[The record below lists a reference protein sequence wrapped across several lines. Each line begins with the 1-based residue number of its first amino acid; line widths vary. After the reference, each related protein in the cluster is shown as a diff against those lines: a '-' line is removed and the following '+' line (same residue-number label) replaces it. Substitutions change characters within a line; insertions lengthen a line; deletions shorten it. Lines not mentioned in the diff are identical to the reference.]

1 MIPNSTELTNLAI
14 EINDNLTKHKINNN
28 VTLTFHVTKLV
39 KVDEDYYYRNNP
51 SADDNSFIYH
61 LMATLSVNYGNIIF
75 LNLHVMRMNYN
86 N

>member
-28 VTLTFHVTKLV
+28 VTLTFHVTKEELV

-51 SADDNSFIYH
+51 SADDNSFIPSDE
-61 LMATLSVNYGNIIF
+61 TLSVNYGNIIF
-75 LNLHVMRMNYN
+75 KFTCNKNEL
-86 N
+86 